1 MVCTGSGKSER
12 DRLRFGK
19 RSGFGMSLVSRGHLR
34 GVGMFWRGRGGENEA
49 G

>member
-19 RSGFGMSLVSRGHLR
+19 RSGFGMSLVSRGRLR
-34 GVGMFWRGRGGENEA
+34 GVGMFCVLMVYCGLNN
-49 G
+49 